1 MLFGCSSENG
11 WSWEEVTTDS
21 WHHWY
26 PQSYGRGLGGSLG
39 EVTEAQGVWDLLK
52 VSQVRTGAAR
62 RAGSRASGVRP
73 THPVSNWLLCG
84 GYTATEGQAL
94 TGRREQGLTSP
105 DHWIHL
111 CRGKADAHNCLDL
124 A

>member
-62 RAGSRASGVRP
+62 RAGSRASGSDPHTLSLIGCCVGAIPQLRAKP
-73 THPVSNWLLCG
+73 SQ
-84 GYTATEGQAL
+84 EGESRA
-94 TGRREQGLTSP
+94 
-105 DHWIHL
+105 
-111 CRGKADAHNCLDL
+111 
-124 A
+124 